1 MISERSTYDSEV
13 QCFLEESLFSI
24 EKSSR
29 LVILYLTN
37 YLVFVFL
44 FGGLSCQR
52 GLEKGFFRCKVDLI
66 DTCINSDEIE
76 AFLSFMFINYYQNN
90 VG

>member
-29 LVILYLTN
+29 LVIIYLTN
-37 YLVFVFL
+37 YLVFVFYL
-44 FGGLSCQR
+44 
-52 GLEKGFFRCKVDLI
+52 GLEKGFFRYKVDLI
-66 DTCINSDEIE
+66 DTCINSDE
-76 AFLSFMFINYYQNN
+76 
-90 VG
+90 